1 MKMNNK
7 KQNSK
12 GNFFT
17 RKQFELLI
25 VCITTGFIIGYSYN
39 QAKDNR
45 QTSAIKSE
53 LFEQEDSYREELIEQ
68 QERNKELTEEA
79 NMLQDKIR
87 HYEKKFASNEKDSK
101 KLVQEAEDLR
111 LLLGDL
117 NSEGKGIRITLQDG
131 DYDPKSA
138 NPNDYIVHES
148 HVFKLLNELKIS
160 GAQAIAINGQRVMAN
175 SYIRCNGPV
184 ITIDGKQHPAPFVIE
199 AIGDSGT
206 LRASL
211 NLSGGVVDQL
221 LNDNIVVSLEEN
233 QKLMM
238 PNVKV
243 ES

>member
-1 MKMNNK
+1 MNNK
-7 KQNSK
+7 KNSK

-25 VCITTGFIIGYSYN
+25 VCVTTGFIIGYSYN

-45 QTSAIKSE
+45 EAGTIDSE
-53 LFEQEDSYREELIEQ
+53 LFEQEDSYREELITQ
-68 QERNKELTEEA
+68 QERNKELTEEL
-79 NMLQDKIR
+79 NTLQEQIR
-87 HYEKKFASNEKDSK
+87 KYEKSFASNEKDYK
-101 KLVQEAEDLR
+101 KLVEQAEDLR
-111 LLLGDL
+111 LLLGEL
-117 NSEGKGIRITLQDG
+117 KSEGKGIRITLQDG
-131 DYDPKSA
+131 DYDPKSL

-148 HVFKLLNELKIS
+148 HVFKLMNELKIS

-184 ITIDGKQHPAPFVIE
+184 ITIDGTQHPAPFVIE
-199 AIGDSGT
+199 AVGDSET
-206 LRASL
+206 LMASL

-233 QKLMM
+233 QKLTM
-238 PNVKV
+238 PKVKV

>member
-1 MKMNNK
+1 MNNK
-7 KQNSK
+7 KTNSK
-12 GNFFT
+12 GNFFS

-25 VCITTGFIIGYSYN
+25 VCVTTGFIIGYSYN
-39 QAKDNR
+39 QARDNR
-45 QTSAIKSE
+45 ESSAINSQ
-53 LFEQEDSYREELIEQ
+53 LYEQEDSYREELIEQ

-79 NMLQDKIR
+79 SALQEKIR
-87 HYEKKFASNEKDSK
+87 KYEKEFASSEKNYK
-101 KLVQEAEDLR
+101 QLVEQAEDLR

-117 NSEGKGIRITLQDG
+117 DSEGKGIRVTLQDG
-131 DYDPKSA
+131 DYDPKSV

-160 GAQAIAINGQRVMAN
+160 GAQAIAINGQRIIAN

-199 AIGDSGT
+199 AVGDSAT
-206 LRASL
+206 LSASL

-221 LNDNIVVSLEEN
+221 LKDNIIVSLEEN
-233 QKLMM
+233 QKLTM
-238 PNVKV
+238 PNVKI